1 MSFLNWRTKEF
12 DHMQHVSALRQG
24 SLPCTKCGKT
34 QPMDELEPLT
44 LARCPK
50 CKDMLIVPLHVA
62 GFWLCKPLGAG
73 GMGATYLAWR
83 DYDDFAPGYAVKI
96 LPRDGKHN
104 PRLIA
109 NLQQEANVV
118 MALGV
123 HPAIVH
129 GVAAG
134 VDGDEH
140 YLATRFVDGERL
152 DVMIERKKKIPELEA
167 IGIALRLLGA
177 EAHIYNQGYLF
188 RDLKPQ
194 NVIVGD
200 EGAFLFD
207 YGICETLENALIDD
221 GDDAVQG
228 SALYIPPERLTG
240 EGERAS
246 AEIYSLGMVFYQM
259 VKGTPY
265 FDSDEIASLARQH
278 VREFRL
284 DNDTDKMKGLPWDLT
299 EVLQKMI
306 VREVSERF
314 ASFAEVEYEL
324 MAILAKRLSEAS

>member
-1 MSFLNWRTKEF
+1 MGL
-12 DHMQHVSALRQG
+12 A
-24 SLPCTKCGKT
+24 
-34 QPMDELEPLT
+34 PLT
-44 LARCPK
+44 FARCPK
-50 CKDMLIVPLHVA
+50 CQDMVLVPLRVA

-83 DYDDFAPGYAVKI
+83 ENDDFADGYAVKI

-109 NLQQEANVV
+109 NLKQEADVV

-129 GVAAG
+129 GVDSG
-134 VDGDEH
+134 HEGDEH
-140 YLATRFVDGERL
+140 YLATRFVEGERL
-152 DVMIERKKKIPELEA
+152 DVRIERLRRIPEIEA
-167 IGIALRLLGA
+167 IGVCLRLLGA

-194 NVIVGD
+194 NIIVGD

-207 YGICETLENALIDD
+207 YGICETLEDCLIDD
-221 GDDAVQG
+221 GGDAVQG
-228 SALYIPPERLTG
+228 SAIYIPPERLTG
-240 EGERAS
+240 EGERAA

-259 VKGTPY
+259 LKGIPY
-265 FDSDEIASLARQH
+265 FDSAEIGSLARQH

-284 DNDTDKMKGLPWDLT
+284 ANNTDKLKGIPKDT
-299 EVLQKMI
+299 SSVLEKMI
-306 VREVSERF
+306 ARDVSERF
-314 ASFAEVEYEL
+314 ASFGEVEYEL
-324 MAILAKRLSEAS
+324 MTILTRRLKKAK